1 MLRGLPW
8 WLRLRTPNAEDLG
21 SILGPETQS
30 HMPQLRVCIL
40 QLKIL
45 NAATKTQCSQI
56 NIKKKKK
63 TNNVLKER
71 MSEFEGGKVYGNSIF
86 SA

>member
-8 WLRLRTPNAEDLG
+8 WLRLRTPNAEDPG
-21 SILGPETQS
+21 SILGQETQS

-63 TNNVLKER
+63 KKSVERTNE
-71 MSEFEGGKVYGNSIF
+71 
-86 SA
+86 